1 MMGQYATF
9 MYSIGLLDEKQRAFF
24 QQMTDKA
31 TMYIRGK
38 KFNEAFKVTIVKRGG
53 GPLLHVHI
61 FVFGR

>member
-24 QQMTDKA
+24 QEMTDKA

-38 KFNEAFKVTIVKRGG
+38 KFDEAFKVTIVKRGG
-53 GPLLHVHI
+53 GELCYI
-61 FVFGR
+61 FLYFR

>member
-24 QQMTDKA
+24 QEMTDKA

-38 KFNEAFKVTIVKRGG
+38 KFDEAFKVTIVKKRRGA
-53 GPLLHVHI
+53 LLHI
-61 FVFGR
+61 SVFGR